1 MIYTSVKSAFF
12 TYSFVLNSV
21 ADVTSLKKIES
32 TETWLEWKT
41 DVQNSTV
48 QWLCRKVDYRE
59 VATSFLVSLCTF
71 ILIRPPGTGR
81 PYVLLLFI
89 IFFFKVRS
97 PRSVGRSPRKFAIWS
112 ETCSIYKCRSKNL
125 GGAPKKFWGQKHA
138 NFGPIS
144 YPFSIW
150 AWMSPERIKTKLVR
164 GETVLCTLR

>member
-97 PRSVGRSPRKFAIWS
+97 PRSVGRSPQILPHGHKHVQFTNAGTKIWWP
-112 ETCSIYKCRSKNL
+112 
-125 GGAPKKFWGQKHA
+125 APPK
-138 NFGPIS
+138 I
-144 YPFSIW
+144 
-150 AWMSPERIKTKLVR
+150 
-164 GETVLCTLR
+164 LCTKNMLILARFQTLSHFWA